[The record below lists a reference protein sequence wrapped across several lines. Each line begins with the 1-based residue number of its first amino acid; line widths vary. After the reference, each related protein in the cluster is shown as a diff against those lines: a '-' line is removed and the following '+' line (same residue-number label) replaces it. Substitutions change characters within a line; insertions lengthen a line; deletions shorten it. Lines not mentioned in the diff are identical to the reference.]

1 MNADL
6 NTKASEMVRH
16 YKSLLTYSD
25 VNVEDNFVKINR
37 TAKKLAVDYVKRQ
50 IEFLNTL
57 ICKIG
62 EGNKFEDLTLT
73 IALLSTSKTE
83 FKKILQ
89 ILETENE

>member
-1 MNADL
+1 
-6 NTKASEMVRH
+6 MVRH

-37 TAKKLAVDYVKRQ
+37 TAKKLSVDYVKRQ
-50 IEFLNTL
+50 IEFLNSL